1 MKLNHYTFRVY
12 FLLFIFLQASP
23 FFSQEKES
31 IIPTSIPELQSA
43 IEAVLRETNTPA
55 VGLTLVNENGV
66 VWTKSL
72 GTADIE
78 NDIDADEKTMFRIGS
93 VSKMFVSLAILKL
106 QEEGLLSLK
115 DKVRDLVPEVEFENA
130 WQETSPILVEHLL
143 EHTTG
148 WDDYHDVEIATDG
161 LKLSLKEAID
171 FHPHSR
177 ISRWVPGTR
186 FAYSNSGPG
195 VAAYIVEKIT
205 GKTFED
211 YIRETFFDPMGMESM
226 TYFTD
231 SEAYKQHGAKLYIDG
246 KQANI
251 WNVLMRPSGTIN
263 TKPTDMANMVS
274 FFINRGKI
282 DSVQLIS
289 EASLQRMETP
299 STTIGAQAGLEVGYG
314 LSNSSSPYKNVVY
327 RKHAG
332 SVMGALAD
340 LSYLPEYNLGYAVM
354 TNSSDRQAM
363 QRIINLI
370 RAFQLKDI
378 IDESSKGPNLTAN
391 NEADVTGY
399 YININPR
406 SQLFYF
412 LERLSN
418 AQKMTYKKDTLI
430 INNAFDGEDLRA
442 YIQINENQFVS
453 PETGKISM
461 VRAQD
466 PLAGEVYQEGV
477 QVLKP
482 VSALI
487 VFGQLII
494 LVLWLLGIITAI
506 LFGTVWSIRLWM
518 GKLTGGEN
526 IWIRLWPLISSA
538 FVVVAYITIFS
549 EYSNFSEVFGNVTL
563 PSITV
568 LISLIGFALVSI
580 WSVYYLFKVRKAK
593 IKKLTYWYSATLI
606 CLHFLATCYFLWW
619 GAIVPTWN

>member
-1 MKLNHYTFRVY
+1 MKLNQFAFRVSLY
-12 FLLFIFLQASP
+12 LFILLQVNQLY
-23 FFSQEKES
+23 SQEKEP

-43 IEAVLRETNTPA
+43 IEAVLEETKTPA
-55 VGLTLVNENGV
+55 VGLTLVNKDGV
-66 VWTKSL
+66 VWTKTL
-72 GTADIE
+72 GKADVE

-93 VSKMFVSLAILKL
+93 VSKMFVSLAMLKL

-115 DKVRDLVPEVEFENA
+115 DKVRDLVPEVEFENP

-195 VAAYIVEKIT
+195 VAAYIVAKIT

-211 YIRETFFDPMGMESM
+211 YIQETFFDPMGMESM

-246 KQANI
+246 KQATI
-251 WNVLMRPSGTIN
+251 WNVLMRPVGSIN
-263 TKPTDMANMVS
+263 ATPTDVANMVS

-299 STTIGAQAGLEVGYG
+299 TTTIGAKAGLEVGYG

-332 SVMGALAD
+332 SVKSALAD

-378 IDESSKGPNLTAN
+378 IDVHSKGPNLTTN
-391 NEADVTGY
+391 SEADVSGY
-399 YININPR
+399 YLDINPR
-406 SQLFYF
+406 YQQFNFLNRLF
-412 LERLSN
+412 SV
-418 AQKMTYKKDTLI
+418 QKISYKKDTLF
-430 INNAFDGEDLRA
+430 INSALGGEDLRG
-442 YIQINENQFVS
+442 YIQLNENQFVS

-482 VSALI
+482 VSAI
-487 VFGQLII
+487 VVFGQLFI
-494 LVLWLLGIITAI
+494 LILWVLGMITAI
-506 LFGTVWSIRLWM
+506 LFGVIWAIRFWT
-518 GKLTGGEN
+518 GKLAGGQN
-526 IWIRLWPLISSA
+526 IWIRLWPLMSSV
-538 FVVVAYITIFS
+538 FVVVAFITIS
-549 EYSNFSEVFGNVTL
+549 LEYSDFSEVFGNVTL
-563 PSITV
+563 PSITLFVCLVAFV
-568 LISLIGFALVSI
+568 LISL
-580 WSVYYLFKVRKAK
+580 WSVYYLFRVRKSK
-593 IKKLTYWYSATLI
+593 IKKLTYWYSAALI
-606 CLHFLATCYFLWW
+606 CLHFLASCYFLWW
-619 GAIVPTWN
+619 GAIVPTWI